1 VVVLFLVAIPATA
14 DAHLVTSGLG
24 PLYDGISHLVLSP
37 DDLLGVLA
45 IALLAG
51 LGGAR
56 FGRVALF
63 VLPLAWYGG
72 GLIGLQMSTEVS
84 LPVLNTLSFLV
95 VGVLVA
101 LDRRLPERLVVG
113 LTVALGV
120 LHGFLNGT
128 AVGQGSGGALAMVGI
143 SSTVFV
149 LVALVAALVVSLR
162 QDWARIVARV
172 AGSWIAAIGL
182 LMIGWT
188 VRGGG

>member
-1 VVVLFLVAIPATA
+1 LVAVPATA

-24 PLYDGISHLVLSP
+24 PVYDGISHLCLSP

-45 IALLAG
+45 MALLAG
-51 LGGAR
+51 LGGPR
-56 FGRVALF
+56 FGRSALF
-63 VLPLAWYGG
+63 MLPLAWFVG
-72 GLIGLQMSTEVS
+72 GLSGLPATAEIS
-84 LPVLNTLSFLV
+84 LPVLDPLSFLV

-101 LDRRLPERLVVG
+101 LDRRLPQGLVTG
-113 LTVALGV
+113 LAVALGL

-128 AVGQGSGGALAMVGI
+128 AVGQGSGGALALVGI

-149 LVALVAALVVSLR
+149 LVALVAALVVSIRREWL
-162 QDWARIVARV
+162 RIVVRV

-188 VRGGG
+188 FRAGG